1 VRHREHRFHRCRC
14 WSWCGIHGGPHTPC
28 RPSGSDLELPVDRH
42 PIGWFER
49 NPLRPTRTS
58 RLFNSVNNDTG
69 PRPTATGI
77 ARRRVLIGSGAA
89 GAAAA
94 VAVVGAT
101 PVAAATTV
109 TVWRLDPDW
118 GYPRGPHGKTR
129 LRSRASRN
137 AAAHRYAR
145 TEADALAMNL
155 HRCSFAPAVPVEVDG
170 AAFAELWNS
179 LAAPWTNPW
188 NGEVVE
194 ILDDRH
200 VGRIPTGPQL
210 HAAAFGTGGS
220 MIDGPGGGGADAG
233 AAQGSPSSTAAL
245 ALTGSSTSTAVAI
258 GFGAISSGV
267 AALHLRRRAVQRA
280 TSASS

>member
-1 VRHREHRFHRCRC
+1 MVRTKPLETD
-14 WSWCGIHGGPHTPC
+14 PHQ
-28 RPSGSDLELPVDRH
+28 
-42 PIGWFER
+42 
-49 NPLRPTRTS
+49 PTVH
-58 RLFNSVNNDTG
+58 SVNNDTG

-155 HRCSFAPAVPVEVDG
+155 HRCSFAPAVPVEVGG
-170 AAFAELWNS
+170 AAFAELWDS

-188 NGEVVE
+188 NGEHVE

-200 VGRIPTGPQL
+200 VDRMPGGQDL
-210 HAAAFGTGGS
+210 HAAAFGAHGSTTRAARSSSGDAAGS
-220 MIDGPGGGGADAG
+220 MTDGPGGGGADAG

-245 ALTGSSTSTAVAI
+245 ALTGSSSSTAVAI
-258 GFGAISSGV
+258 GLGAISSGV

-280 TSASS
+280 TSATH

>member
-1 VRHREHRFHRCRC
+1 M
-14 WSWCGIHGGPHTPC
+14 
-28 RPSGSDLELPVDRH
+28 
-42 PIGWFER
+42 
-49 NPLRPTRTS
+49 
-58 RLFNSVNNDTG
+58 NSQ
-69 PRPTATGI
+69 
-77 ARRRVLIGSGAA
+77 S
-89 GAAAA
+89 
-94 VAVVGAT
+94 
-101 PVAAATTV
+101 VAAATTV

-145 TEADALAMNL
+145 TEADAVAMNL

-170 AAFAELWNS
+170 AAFAEPWNS

-220 MIDGPGGGGADAG
+220 MTDGPGGGDADAG
-233 AAQGSPSSTAAL
+233 AAQGSPAGAAAL

-267 AALHLRRRAVQRA
+267 AALHLRRRAVERA